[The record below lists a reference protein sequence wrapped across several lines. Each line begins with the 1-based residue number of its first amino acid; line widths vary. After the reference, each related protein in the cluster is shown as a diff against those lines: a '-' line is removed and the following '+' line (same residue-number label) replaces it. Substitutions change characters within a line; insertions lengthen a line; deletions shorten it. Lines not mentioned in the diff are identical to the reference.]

1 MTRITDAI
9 GDGRA
14 DDTKAVQQALD
25 KKGLVVF
32 ESGKTYLCSSLII
45 HSDTT
50 LYFEPGS
57 LLKASED
64 ISSYIH
70 PAETDNDNNRMVGTP
85 VTRKPAFVFLYALGE
100 KNISFAGTGEISGSC
115 DAFLTRVTR
124 YHRDSEV
131 YPRPTMVYMENCRN
145 LSFTGLTF
153 RDAPFWTIHTAGCDN
168 VLIDGI
174 TIDNPLD
181 AANSDG
187 IDPDHSRNVRIVNSS
202 IRCAD
207 DSICLKNSIGNNE
220 YHNTRDVII
229 SNCHLMSTSAAL
241 KIGTEGVADFENVL
255 VENCIIESSN
265 RGISIQLRD
274 CGSVRNVHFK
284 NILIETRRFSHQW
297 WGTAEPIAITCF
309 DRDENTS
316 VGSVEDVTFEN
327 IRARGENGILLCAKE
342 GRIKN
347 VTLHNVD
354 IKLEKHSKWPTEG
367 HDIRPKYDEPS
378 MLSGKVGALD
388 AENVE
393 TLILDGFSFSVSN
406 YENFDAD
413 NPVHLKN
420 VTVKK
425 VNK

>member
-1 MTRITDAI
+1 MTQILNAV
-9 GDGRA
+9 GDGKA
-14 DDTKAVQQALD
+14 DDTKVVQEALD
-25 KKGLVVF
+25 KRGLVVF

-50 LYFEPGS
+50 LYFEPGAI
-57 LLKASED
+57 LKASGD
-64 ISSYIH
+64 IKSYIH
-70 PAETDNDNNRMVGTP
+70 PAEIDNDENRRVGTP

-100 KNISFAGTGEISGSC
+100 RNISFEGSGTISGNC

-131 YPRPTMVYMENCRN
+131 YPRPTTVYFENCKN
-145 LSFTGLTF
+145 LKFTGLTF
-153 RDAPFWTIHTAGCDN
+153 KDAPFWTIHTAGCDN

-202 IRCAD
+202 ISSAD
-207 DSICLKNSIGNNE
+207 DCICLKNSSGNNE

-265 RGISIQLRD
+265 RGISIQIRD
-274 CGSVRNVHFK
+274 SGCVRNVHFK
-284 NILIETRRFSHQW
+284 NILIETRRFSHEW
-297 WGTAEPIAITCF
+297 WGTAEPIAITCY
-309 DRDENTS
+309 DRDEGTD
-316 VGSVEDVTFEN
+316 VGSVENVSFEN
-327 IRARGENGILLCAKE
+327 IRARGENGVLLAGKA
-342 GRIKN
+342 GKIRDI
-347 VTLHNVD
+347 TFRNVD
-354 IKLEKHSKWPTEG
+354 ISLVKHSKWETEG

-378 MLSGKVGALD
+378 FLGGKVGVLD

-393 TLILDGFSFSVSN
+393 NLILDGFTHTVSD
-406 YENFDAD
+406 YGNFDRE
-413 NPVHLKN
+413 NPVRFKN
-420 VTVKK
+420 VTVHKG
-425 VNK
+425 N